1 MVTID
6 NLKYLESRLG
16 YLHYLDSNLGDAME
30 AKIRALLEELPGKE
44 GALIP
49 LLQGVQSELG
59 YISQDAVE
67 AIGEALGISE
77 SEVYG
82 VATFYSEFRLF
93 EPGEHQVKVCLGT
106 SCYLK
111 GGKDLQE
118 RLSRSLGVQ
127 PGHTTKDG
135 RFSLETVA
143 CLGCCSRSP
152 VMAIDGVVYGN
163 LTPLQAEAIIE
174 DLDKRS

>member
-1 MVTID
+1 
-6 NLKYLESRLG
+6 
-16 YLHYLDSNLGDAME
+16 ME
-30 AKIRALLEELPGKE
+30 AKIRALLEELPKKK

-49 LLQGVQSELG
+49 LLQRVQSELG
-59 YISQDAVE
+59 YISQDAVV
-67 AIGEALGISE
+67 AISEALEISE

-111 GGKDLQE
+111 GGRELLE
-118 RLSRSLGVQ
+118 LLSRSLGIP
-127 PGHTTKDG
+127 PGRTTPDG

-152 VMAIDGVVYGN
+152 VMAVDGVVYGN
-163 LTPLQAEAIIE
+163 LTLAGAEAILA
-174 DLDKRS
+174 DLDSQSQ

>member
-1 MVTID
+1 MEPKIKAM
-6 NLKYLESRLG
+6 LKQ
-16 YLHYLDSNLGDAME
+16 
-30 AKIRALLEELPGKE
+30 LPEKK

-59 YISQDAVE
+59 YISQEAVE
-67 AIGEALGISE
+67 AISEALEITQ

-93 EPGEHQVKVCLGT
+93 RPGDHQIKICLGT

-111 GGKDLQE
+111 GGEELLM
-118 RLSRSLGVQ
+118 RLSRRLKIT
-127 PGHTTKDG
+127 PGMTTPDG
-135 RFSLETVA
+135 KFSLETVA

-152 VMAIDGVVYGN
+152 VMAVDGVVYGN
-163 LTPLQAEAIIE
+163 LTPLQAEAILN
-174 DLDKRS
+174 DLDTQS

>member
-1 MVTID
+1 
-6 NLKYLESRLG
+6 
-16 YLHYLDSNLGDAME
+16 ME

-67 AIGEALGISE
+67 VISEALEISE

-111 GGKDLQE
+111 GGRTLLE
-118 RLSRSLGVQ
+118 RLSRTLGIL
-127 PGHTTKDG
+127 PGRTTPDG
-135 RFSLETVA
+135 KFSLETVA

-152 VMAIDGVVYGN
+152 VMAIDGMVYGN
-163 LTPLQAEAIIE
+163 LTPPQAEAIMSW
-174 DLDKRS
+174 KRRKARCWCSAETFGSRMMYFSR

>member
-1 MVTID
+1 
-6 NLKYLESRLG
+6 
-16 YLHYLDSNLGDAME
+16 ME

-49 LLQGVQSELG
+49 LLQGVQSTLG

-111 GGKDLQE
+111 GGKDLLE
-118 RLSRSLGVQ
+118 RLSRILGIPAWSHHSGRKVQ
-127 PGHTTKDG
+127 PGDSRLSGLLLPVT
-135 RFSLETVA
+135 
-143 CLGCCSRSP
+143 CYGC
-152 VMAIDGVVYGN
+152 
-163 LTPLQAEAIIE
+163 
-174 DLDKRS
+174 

>member
-1 MVTID
+1 
-6 NLKYLESRLG
+6 
-16 YLHYLDSNLGDAME
+16 ME
-30 AKIRALLEELPGKE
+30 AKIRALLEELPKKK

-49 LLQGVQSELG
+49 LLQRVQSELG
-59 YISQDAVE
+59 YISQDAVV
-67 AIGEALGISE
+67 AISEALEISE
-77 SEVYG
+77 SEIYG

-111 GGKDLQE
+111 GGKELLE
-118 RLSRSLGVQ
+118 LLSRSLGIP
-127 PGHTTKDG
+127 PGRTTPDG

-152 VMAIDGVVYGN
+152 VMAVDGVVYGN
-163 LTPLQAEAIIE
+163 LTLAGAEAILA
-174 DLDKRS
+174 DLDSQSQ

>member
-1 MVTID
+1 
-6 NLKYLESRLG
+6 
-16 YLHYLDSNLGDAME
+16 ME
-30 AKIRALLEELPGKE
+30 AKIRALLEELPEKK

-49 LLQGVQSELG
+49 LLQGVQSTLG

-67 AIGEALGISE
+67 AIGETLGISE

-111 GGKDLQE
+111 GGRELLE
-118 RLSRSLGVQ
+118 RLSRSLGIP
-127 PGHTTKDG
+127 PGRTTPNG

-152 VMAIDGVVYGN
+152 VMAVDGVVYGN
-163 LTPLQAEAIIE
+163 LTPLQAEAIIA
-174 DLDKRS
+174 DIDKQT

>member
-1 MVTID
+1 M
-6 NLKYLESRLG
+6 
-16 YLHYLDSNLGDAME
+16 DSYIGDAME

-49 LLQGVQSELG
+49 LLQEVQSVMG

-93 EPGEHQVKVCLGT
+93 EPGEHQIKVCLGT

-111 GGKDLQE
+111 GGRELLE
-118 RLSRSLGVQ
+118 RISGSLCVQ
-127 PGHTTKDG
+127 PGHTTQDG

-152 VMAIDGVVYGN
+152 VMAVDGVVYGN
-163 LTPLQAEAIIE
+163 LTPLQAETIIN
-174 DLDKRS
+174 DLDNRS

>member
-1 MVTID
+1 
-6 NLKYLESRLG
+6 
-16 YLHYLDSNLGDAME
+16 ME
-30 AKIRALLEELPGKE
+30 AKISALLEKLPGKE

-49 LLQGVQSELG
+49 LLQGVQSTLG

-67 AIGEALGISE
+67 VISEVLGISE

-93 EPGEHQVKVCLGT
+93 EPGEHQVRVCLGT

-111 GGKDLQE
+111 GGRELLE
-118 RLSRSLGVQ
+118 RLSRTLGIP
-127 PGHTTKDG
+127 PGRTTPNG

-152 VMAIDGVVYGN
+152 VMAVDGVVYGN
-163 LTPLQAEAIIE
+163 LTQLQADAIID
-174 DLDKRS
+174 DLNKQS

>member
-1 MVTID
+1 
-6 NLKYLESRLG
+6 
-16 YLHYLDSNLGDAME
+16 ME

-49 LLQGVQSELG
+49 LLQGVQSTLG

-93 EPGEHQVKVCLGT
+93 EPGAHQVKVCLGT

-111 GGKDLQE
+111 GGKDLLE
-118 RLSRSLGVQ
+118 RLSRNLGVQ
-127 PGHTTKDG
+127 PGHTTQDG
-135 RFSLETVA
+135 KFSLETVA

-152 VMAIDGVVYGN
+152 VMAVDGVVYGN
-163 LTPLQAEAIIE
+163 LTPLQAEAIIT
-174 DLDKRS
+174 DLETQS

>member
-1 MVTID
+1 M
-6 NLKYLESRLG
+6 
-16 YLHYLDSNLGDAME
+16 AME
-30 AKIRALLEELPGKE
+30 ARIRALLEELPERE

-49 LLQGVQSELG
+49 LLQGVQSKLG
-59 YISQDAVE
+59 YISQEAVE
-67 AIGEALGISE
+67 AVSDALGISL

-93 EPGEHQVKVCLGT
+93 KPGDHLVKVCLGT

-111 GGKDLQE
+111 GGRELLE
-118 RLSRSLGVQ
+118 RLTRYLRIP
-127 PGHTTKDG
+127 PGRTTPDG

-152 VMAIDGVVYGN
+152 VMAVDGVIFGD
-163 LTPLQAEAIIE
+163 LSLSRAQAILANI
-174 DLDKRS
+174 DMQPKNRD